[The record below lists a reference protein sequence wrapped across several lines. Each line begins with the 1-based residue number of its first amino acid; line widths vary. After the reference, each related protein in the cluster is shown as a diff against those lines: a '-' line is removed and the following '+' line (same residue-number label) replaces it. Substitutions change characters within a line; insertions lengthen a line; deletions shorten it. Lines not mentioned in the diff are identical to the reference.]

1 MNESLKKRFNNIFNR
16 NVWGSFE
23 SKSGKGSELRFTDGI
38 IKSIPNIIK
47 DHSINSIL
55 DLPCGDYNYMKEVDL
70 ACDYIGADIA
80 PDLIEYNQSRYPDV
94 KFECLDVTSDPL
106 PKCDLILSRDCL
118 VHLSNADIEKAV
130 ANMKKSGAKYLLTTS
145 FSNTTKNIDLPAG
158 GWRKINIELNPF
170 NMDVIQVVSEN
181 SGQDNAEDKTLT
193 LVNLKQ

>member
-1 MNESLKKRFNNIFNR
+1 MNESLKNRFNNIFKR

-23 SKSGKGSELRFTDGI
+23 SKSGKGSELRFTDSI

-47 DHSINSIL
+47 EYSISSIL

-80 PDLIEYNQSRYPDV
+80 PDLIELNKSRYPDV
-94 KFECLDVTSDPL
+94 RFECLDVTSDPL

-145 FSNTTKNIDLPAG
+145 FSNTTKNIDLPVG
-158 GWRKINIELNPF
+158 GWRKINIELSPF
-170 NMDVIQVVSEN
+170 NMEVTQIVSEN
-181 SGQDNAEDKTLT
+181 SGQDNAEDKTLS
-193 LVNLKQ
+193 LIKIN